1 MSRAQQTSTVEQNT
15 GGAISPVVAG
25 KNTVANGAYD
35 YWQRGISFTGT
46 SPYYGADRWQFF
58 RWTATNGATWSRISP
73 SLNGFNYAVRAQR
86 TAGDTQTLGINIATS
101 YETAFI
107 PTLWGQNLVFSF
119 WARAGANYSSSIGS
133 NILQAIFTTG
143 TGTDGSLGGGFTGGN
158 NFQTTNVTL
167 TSSWVKYTIPITT
180 QLTSS
185 NTQFGFHFEQDP
197 TGTAGAN
204 DYYDITGV
212 QLEIGSVATPFSRA
226 GGTLQGELALCQR
239 YLPALIGPNQSIVS
253 LATGTTS
260 TFVTIKMPVT
270 ARVAPTGITIPSLS
284 LFNVFNGSLSTANP
298 TAISF
303 DSSGTDYV
311 TIAVTTSA
319 GSPTIA
325 AGQADLFRLNS
336 TGAYILFTGCE
347 L

>member
-1 MSRAQQTSTVEQNT
+1 MSRAQLTSTVEQNT
-15 GGAISPVVAG
+15 GGAVAPFVAG
-25 KNTVANGAYD
+25 KNKIINGD
-35 YWQRGISFTGT
+35 FSIWQRGIGAFSTAGSNTFT
-46 SPYYGADRWQFF
+46 ADRWQVGSDGST
-58 RWTATNGATWSRISP
+58 TASTSQKTFTPGNAISGYE
-73 SLNGFNYAVRAQR
+73 STYYL
-86 TAGDTQTLGINIATS
+86 
-101 YETAFI
+101 ETAI
-107 PTLWGQNLVFSF
+107 TAV
-119 WARAGANYSSSIGS
+119 
-133 NILQAIFTTG
+133 
-143 TGTDGSLGGGFTGGN
+143 GGN
-158 NFQTTNVTL
+158 NAYILQRIEDVRAFANQTITISWYAKCSSGTVSSQGLIVQAFGSYGSGSVVTAFPTASTITTSWQRFTQTFTVPSISGATIGTNSFLEIQVIRTP
-167 TSSWVKYTIPITT
+167 TSSTID
-180 QLTSS
+180 LW
-185 NTQFGFHFEQDP
+185 
-197 TGTAGAN
+197 
-204 DYYDITGV
+204 GV
-212 QLEIGSVATPFSRA
+212 QVERGPVATPFTTAS
-226 GGTLQGELALCQR
+226 GTLQGELALCQR